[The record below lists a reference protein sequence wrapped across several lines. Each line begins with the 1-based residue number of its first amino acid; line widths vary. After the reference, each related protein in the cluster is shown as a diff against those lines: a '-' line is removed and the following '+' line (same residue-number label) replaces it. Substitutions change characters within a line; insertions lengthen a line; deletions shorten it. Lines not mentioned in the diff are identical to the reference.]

1 MKMKE
6 LIKIMISFTF
16 FVLSFCQFFPEQLIN
31 DYVYNELY
39 SCENCPNEECNNQ
52 TGVCDDTIHNCKDN
66 RTFGDDCRKSC
77 IEYSEHNCSLC
88 NREGNLCYACE
99 GNKKWGNICNET
111 CERCPNHTC
120 EFANG
125 RCNVDADYCSDRAY
139 YGAYCNSKCNEENV
153 KCLECLK
160 ESGTCTKCE
169 KPFFKPECNEECTFC
184 PEQNCSF
191 EGICSDQ
198 ELDCVNNT
206 RKGIRCDEKC
216 DQGGET
222 YEQCSKCLRNGTC
235 TACKEN
241 KFWGDNCSQ
250 PCNDHCP
257 DNDDSC
263 DFNGTCHNTEDNC
276 HNNLT
281 YKDCFILCNAS
292 HTNCSTCD
300 RQGKCLSCLGNKTYD
315 FDCGKSCEKCPDGLC
330 NIDGTCI
337 NQTGNCLDD
346 LYYGPKCN
354 ESCSSINESC
364 STCSRNETCLSCITL
379 AFFGDKCNK
388 SCHCPYQECNI
399 NGTCIHKNGTCY
411 QEIFFGED
419 CDKECNEDRPFCSTC
434 DRVGKCTECVNKTRF
449 GYNCSEICVNC
460 PGNECEIDGN
470 CSNQNRSCEDPH
482 FYGPNCTTRCNAT
495 NIHCDICTRNGTCQ
509 KCTSKNFWGTD
520 CNSTCELCPN
530 KECHING
537 TCIDT
542 KSNCIGNST
551 YGDDCNEACTNI
563 SSNCKFCNRDGI
575 CFECKNRTHFGD
587 YCDISCENC
596 PINNNDT
603 YGFCDIDGTCDNST
617 GVCNNDS
624 FTGGNCSIPCSNLHN
639 NCLTCDRDGICFS
652 CDNRTRFGDYCNIS
666 CENCPGSPGYCYING
681 TCENLTA
688 LCDNDT
694 FTGDNCSVPCS
705 NKYPH
710 CLKCDRDNKCHE
722 CVNKTFFGDT
732 CESKCPNCPEGLCYN
747 NGTCVNQTADC
758 DNTLFLG
765 EYCDDLCSINITN
778 CEHCHRNATCFDCS
792 NKTLFGPNCTQEC
805 SNCPGNCH
813 NNGTC
818 VNQTA
823 LCKNDSWTG
832 ERCDEICSG
841 LYDNNCK
848 RCDRSY
854 HCTECINKTF
864 FGQECKTDCFNCP
877 GDPGIC
883 DINGVC
889 NDTDTPCDN
898 DSFTGDNC
906 KKPCTEINL
915 NCERCYR
922 DLKCFDCINE
932 TKFGNECDKDCS
944 NCPSN
949 DSNPGTCYNN
959 GICKNQELLCVDD
972 TKYGPS
978 CSIPCN
984 EGRPFCKRCQRDGKC
999 TECTSKNFHGDNC
1012 TEGCDG
1018 CSETGCNIKG
1028 YCYEFKCKKDEL
1040 YGLGCNQ
1047 DCDCRSNSDETSC
1060 GKFRGQCLKCK
1071 FGYFGKKCEK
1081 RCNYKCQTELCCIF
1095 KEYEDEKKTQ
1105 LLIKTNYKT
1114 MKIKIGEE
1122 EHTFEIDYNY
1132 GFPLTIFNKDTNL
1145 TGCGSSKIKPIN
1157 YKKEDLRDHYHEKF
1171 TNYNITSFLY
1181 NDYIVINGSNISTDI
1196 AIAISAECLSE
1207 EKIEDGISGVIGLG
1221 FFNSISNSFFSD
1233 KSLESY
1239 NLNIL
1244 SYNFN
1249 TGNNEIEL
1257 KFGDLFQEQINY
1269 VEKLTSCKV
1278 ILDNKS
1284 DIQAKKMTC
1293 ELDGIKVSKYS
1304 EAFKLNNAYIT
1315 FSLGEESSLILG
1327 NNTNYT
1333 EYLRRAFFDEDNLT
1347 YVNDPKS
1354 EELQNILYSS
1364 SKINKLSDF
1373 GFVFNN
1379 FAYSYPPNK
1388 FFINSTNVNDP
1399 ERDSQFLIKIN
1410 KTTDRTEFVIGKEFF
1425 DDIKFTI
1432 NNEEAQIYFY
1442 AQNALYCNKFTEE
1455 IKDSLF
1461 RINLNARA
1469 IAGICLAIIIFIYL
1483 IAFTIYYFVK
1493 RKKMKSGDYIRI
1505 E

>member
-1 MKMKE
+1 M
-6 LIKIMISFTF
+6 
-16 FVLSFCQFFPEQLIN
+16 
-31 DYVYNELY
+31 
-39 SCENCPNEECNNQ
+39 
-52 TGVCDDTIHNCKDN
+52 
-66 RTFGDDCRKSC
+66 
-77 IEYSEHNCSLC
+77 
-88 NREGNLCYACE
+88 
-99 GNKKWGNICNET
+99 
-111 CERCPNHTC
+111 
-120 EFANG
+120 
-125 RCNVDADYCSDRAY
+125 
-139 YGAYCNSKCNEENV
+139 
-153 KCLECLK
+153 
-160 ESGTCTKCE
+160 
-169 KPFFKPECNEECTFC
+169 
-184 PEQNCSF
+184 
-191 EGICSDQ
+191 
-198 ELDCVNNT
+198 
-206 RKGIRCDEKC
+206 
-216 DQGGET
+216 
-222 YEQCSKCLRNGTC
+222 
-235 TACKEN
+235 
-241 KFWGDNCSQ
+241 
-250 PCNDHCP
+250 
-257 DNDDSC
+257 
-263 DFNGTCHNTEDNC
+263 
-276 HNNLT
+276 
-281 YKDCFILCNAS
+281 
-292 HTNCSTCD
+292 
-300 RQGKCLSCLGNKTYD
+300 
-315 FDCGKSCEKCPDGLC
+315 
-330 NIDGTCI
+330 
-337 NQTGNCLDD
+337 
-346 LYYGPKCN
+346 
-354 ESCSSINESC
+354 
-364 STCSRNETCLSCITL
+364 
-379 AFFGDKCNK
+379 
-388 SCHCPYQECNI
+388 
-399 NGTCIHKNGTCY
+399 
-411 QEIFFGED
+411 
-419 CDKECNEDRPFCSTC
+419 
-434 DRVGKCTECVNKTRF
+434 
-449 GYNCSEICVNC
+449 
-460 PGNECEIDGN
+460 
-470 CSNQNRSCEDPH
+470 
-482 FYGPNCTTRCNAT
+482 
-495 NIHCDICTRNGTCQ
+495 
-509 KCTSKNFWGTD
+509 
-520 CNSTCELCPN
+520 
-530 KECHING
+530 
-537 TCIDT
+537 
-542 KSNCIGNST
+542 
-551 YGDDCNEACTNI
+551 
-563 SSNCKFCNRDGI
+563 
-575 CFECKNRTHFGD
+575 
-587 YCDISCENC
+587 
-596 PINNNDT
+596 
-603 YGFCDIDGTCDNST
+603 
-617 GVCNNDS
+617 
-624 FTGGNCSIPCSNLHN
+624 
-639 NCLTCDRDGICFS
+639 
-652 CDNRTRFGDYCNIS
+652 
-666 CENCPGSPGYCYING
+666 
-681 TCENLTA
+681 
-688 LCDNDT
+688 
-694 FTGDNCSVPCS
+694 
-705 NKYPH
+705 
-710 CLKCDRDNKCHE
+710 KCDRDNKCHE

-978 CSIPCN
+978 CSKPCN

-1132 GFPLTIFNKDTNL
+1132 GFPLTIFNTDTNL

-1157 YKKEDLRDHYHEKF
+1157 YIKEDLRDHYHEKF

-1257 KFGDLFQEQINY
+1257 KFGDLFEEQIKY

-1388 FFINSTNVNDP
+1388 FFINSTNVNAP